1 MSRSSRV
8 ESCHKM
14 FSRDHKRLFE
24 RTFTGIMDNKINVI
38 LQSMLESN
46 EAMAID
52 TPGGNLSLKI
62 KSRAQQ
68 I

>member
-1 MSRSSRV
+1 
-8 ESCHKM
+8 M